1 MTSGRES
8 VLRASPG
15 DRLIVRRHHL
25 DEHDRDGEI
34 LAVLGEDGSPPFTVR
49 WEDDGHVSTLF
60 PGSDATVEH
69 FQHTQPAA
77 KKKKGKGG

>member
-15 DRLIVRRHHL
+15 DRLVVRGHHL
-25 DEHDRDGEI
+25 GEHDRDGEI
-34 LAVLGEDGSPPFTVR
+34 LETLGEAGSPPFKVR
-49 WEDDGHVSTLF
+49 WSDDGHESTLF

-69 FQHTQPAA
+69 FPHGKRPAA
-77 KKKKGKGG
+77 KTRKGG